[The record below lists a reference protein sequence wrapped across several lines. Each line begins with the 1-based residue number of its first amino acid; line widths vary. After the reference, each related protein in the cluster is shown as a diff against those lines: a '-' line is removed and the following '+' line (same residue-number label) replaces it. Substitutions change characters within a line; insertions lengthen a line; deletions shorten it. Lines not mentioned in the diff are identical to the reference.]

1 MTDKNTLKAI
11 PEDGHTHDKT
21 DRSEASLDYLQNLEK
36 SLVAISEA
44 SEILADK
51 FVDDDDVKAGVS
63 LIDPAIVKN
72 RAAKKIFKRLFVTE
86 YPEVAEAMEEVAAEV
101 KGKL

>member
-51 FVDDDDVKAGVS
+51 FLDDDKAGVS
-63 LIDPAIVKN
+63 LIDPSIVKN
-72 RAAKKIFKRLFVTE
+72 RVAKKIFKRLLVTE
-86 YPEVAEAMEEVAAEV
+86 YPEVAEAMEEVVAEV